1 MDDTWKNIAALNIV
15 LGVSSR
21 ESTSKSNLTGVQY
34 EYLLYAQT
42 AVSVLTS
49 SLLPVAADP
58 LYTLAAGLVFDISAT
73 PSSCIAVPS
82 LSSSRIPAFA
92 SRIDAPFVLP
102 EVRHASGVIDMRS
115 K

>member
-1 MDDTWKNIAALNIV
+1 MDDIWKNIAALNIV

-42 AVSVLTS
+42 AFNVLTS
-49 SLLPVAADP
+49 SLLPVTADP
-58 LYTLAAGLVFDISAT
+58 HYNLAAGLVSDVSAT
-73 PSSCIAVPS
+73 SSSCIVVPS
-82 LSSSRIPAFA
+82 LSSSRISAFA